1 MRVEG
6 LRVDGLRDLGLRNI
20 GLAVVG
26 IIVMGLIVVG
36 ESVLGESVVEESV
49 VVVLVGLDVG
59 LEVGFK
65 NMIIVNKEEGVA
77 QKILQPVGVE
87 KGYVQFSSKNPPLV
101 SAEPQPL
108 PFSKT

>member
-1 MRVEG
+1 LRVEG
-6 LRVDGLRDLGLRNI
+6 LRVNGLRNVGLRNV

-26 IIVMGLIVVG
+26 IIVVGSILVG
-36 ESVLGESVVEESV
+36 ESMLGESMVGESIV
-49 VVVLVGLDVG
+49 VVFVGLDVG

-77 QKILQPVGVE
+77 LTVGVE

>member
-6 LRVDGLRDLGLRNI
+6 LRVDGLRDVGLRNV
-20 GLAVVG
+20 GLAVIG

-36 ESVLGESVVEESV
+36 ESVLGESVVGESI

-59 LEVGFK
+59 LEVSFK
-65 NMIIVNKEEGVA
+65 NMIIVNEEEGVA

>member
-1 MRVEG
+1 
-6 LRVDGLRDLGLRNI
+6 
-20 GLAVVG
+20 
-26 IIVMGLIVVG
+26 
-36 ESVLGESVVEESV
+36 
-49 VVVLVGLDVG
+49 
-59 LEVGFK
+59 
-65 NMIIVNKEEGVA
+65 MIIVNKEEGVA